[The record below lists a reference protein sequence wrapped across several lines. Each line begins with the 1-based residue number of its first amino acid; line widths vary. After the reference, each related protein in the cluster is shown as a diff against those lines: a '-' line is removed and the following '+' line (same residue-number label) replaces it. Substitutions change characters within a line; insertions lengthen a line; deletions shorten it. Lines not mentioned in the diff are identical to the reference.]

1 MDPHE
6 RILNTHWRFRHEG
19 RTLGPYP
26 WRLLLLLHS
35 RGSLADSVE
44 VQPAEGGPWLPLHQ
58 VLAAKSAAP
67 EAAAAQASPAA
78 QQQAPLHT
86 YHWQFALG
94 YVLPLLLLVF
104 TFYWVIYSV
113 RDDIDPR
120 PWWMALAAICL
131 VIPLWYL
138 SGAFWFWSATAQY
151 PRSSQRLP
159 QRLTILLLGLLLL
172 VLLAINYR
180 PLKALVGIATTP
192 DPYGRFAIRVDDGGR
207 ALLYEGPLGYA
218 APASLHDALAAHPG
232 VDTVVLDSVGGW
244 MVSGR
249 GLVRVLRE
257 AGVRTVVA
265 RHLCASACILAFES
279 APHRV
284 LEDGAVLGFHSE
296 SNQFSWARN
305 DAFDDDNESFVEVL
319 ASRGVPQSFI
329 GQAIGTPPN
338 TLWRPGVA
346 ELFRNHAIDA
356 VRVAGHD
363 LGQQDYF
370 LAVVDQY
377 FEAEDFAPLARGL
390 RAFAPEHL
398 ARLRQDV
405 ASRLLQGTLSERAD
419 EATLRAIDADEQLAL
434 QRAGDA
440 AQLER
445 AGLIEDLLADFS
457 ERSPSLCYAIWTG
470 DDPGAVTGG
479 FTPAQKR
486 AYTRVMGDM
495 LVSAAHDPRPPPS
508 DEDGADLMGRAV
520 RPAYL
525 KYGRLVFD
533 VPAARR
539 EGRIADDAICDMA
552 LSTYRQIH
560 AMRQSEAGAA
570 MRWLAHGNHPG
581 GE

>member
-1 MDPHE
+1 
-6 RILNTHWRFRHEG
+6 LNTHWRFRHEG

-26 WRLLLLLHS
+26 WRILLLLHS
-35 RGSLADSVE
+35 RGSLADSAE
-44 VQPAEGGPWLPLHQ
+44 VQPADGGPWVPLRQ
-58 VLAAKSAAP
+58 VLEAQSVPPQAAAP
-67 EAAAAQASPAA
+67 QARPQPHGSP
-78 QQQAPLHT
+78 
-86 YHWQFALG
+86 WQFALG

-120 PWWMALAAICL
+120 PWWMALAAISL

-151 PRSSQRLP
+151 PQGGQRLP
-159 QRLTILLLGLLLL
+159 QRITILLLGLVLL

-192 DPYGRFAIRVDDGGR
+192 DPYGQFLIRVDDGGR
-207 ALLYEGPLGYA
+207 SLVYEGALGYA
-218 APASLHDALAAHPG
+218 APASLHNALAAHPG

-279 APHRV
+279 VPHRV

-296 SNQFSWARN
+296 SNQFSWARS
-305 DAFDDDNESFVEVL
+305 DGADDDNDNDSFVEVF
-319 ASRGVPQSFI
+319 ASHGVPQAFVD
-329 GQAIGTPPN
+329 QAVNTPPN

-346 ELFRNHAIDA
+346 ELFRSRVIDA
-356 VRVAGHD
+356 VRIDGRD

-370 LAVVDQY
+370 LAVVDRY
-377 FEAEDFAPLARGL
+377 FEAEDFAPLAHGL
-390 RAFAPEHL
+390 REFAPEHL

-405 ASRLLQGTLSERAD
+405 ASRLLHGTLSERAD

-457 ERSPSLCYAIWTG
+457 ERSPALCYSIWTG
-470 DDPGAVTGG
+470 DNPGAVTGG

-508 DEDGADLMGRAV
+508 DADGADLMGRAV

-525 KYGRLVFD
+525 RYGRTVLD

-539 EGRIADDAICDMA
+539 DGRVGDDAICDMA

-560 AMRQSEAGAA
+560 AMRPGEAGAA